1 MNEKHTSLYQ
11 AERYYSDMLLRQ
23 YPWLKNQMADAEY
36 PVSLSFRKPELLF
49 GSSALFVG
57 CFILLDT
64 LLHMKAFGGL
74 FPGLLLI
81 LIGSAMIYA
90 GVWAIFFVKK
100 GYVFVTSQRIEY
112 QKVDLLGR
120 PGKTL
125 ILPRSE
131 IQSARFLKGT
141 VMYFIKR
148 CDGDISITTKS
159 GKTILIPGVRD
170 AENILGALR

>member
-1 MNEKHTSLYQ
+1 
-11 AERYYSDMLLRQ
+11 MLLRQ

-36 PVSLSFRKPELLF
+36 PISLSFRKPELLF
-49 GSSALFVG
+49 GSAVLFVG

-64 LLHMKAFGGL
+64 LLHLKFFGGL

-90 GVWAIFFVKK
+90 GVWALCFVKK
-100 GYVFVTSQRIEY
+100 GYVFVTSQRIAY

-120 PGKTL
+120 PGKILT
-125 ILPRSE
+125 LPRSE

-148 CDGDISITTKS
+148 SDGDISITTKS
-159 GKTILIPGVRD
+159 GKTILISGVRD